1 MYLRLFQSIFAIL
14 PIYLALILDLLAFLQ
29 VIINIATWK
38 KDNFKRLGDLKM
50 NELQGKNVFISG
62 GSRGIGAAIARKM
75 AEVRANVAFTYSKS
89 QDQAN
94 AMVKELETQ
103 GVQGL
108 AIQAD
113 AMEAEQVISAIQKAV
128 SKLGAIDILVNS
140 AGIFELKSITES
152 TLEDYERTEKVN
164 IKAVFA
170 ATMEAVKSMPEGGRI
185 ITIGSVNADFM
196 PFPGGSLYAMSKA
209 AVQMMTKS
217 WARDLGDRQITANV
231 IQPGPIDTDMN
242 PANGA
247 FSETLTAMT
256 AIKRYGKPE
265 EIAELVAFL
274 ASPKASN
281 ITGSAINIDGGIT
294 V

>member
-1 MYLRLFQSIFAIL
+1 M
-14 PIYLALILDLLAFLQ
+14 
-29 VIINIATWK
+29 T
-38 KDNFKRLGDLKM
+38 
-50 NELQGKNVFISG
+50 ELQGKNVFVSG
-62 GSRGIGAAIARKM
+62 GSRGIGAAIAKKM
-75 AEVRANVAFTYSKS
+75 AEVGANVVFTYSKS
-89 QDQAN
+89 QEQAQAIVN
-94 AMVKELETQ
+94 EIEATGVKA
-103 GVQGL
+103 L

-113 AMEAEQVISAIQKAV
+113 AMKAEQVISAIQKAV
-128 SKLGAIDILVNS
+128 STLGAIDILINN

-170 ATMEAVKSMPEGGRI
+170 VTMEAVKSMPAGGRI

-196 PFPGGSLYAMSKA
+196 PFPGGALYGMSKA
-209 AVQMMTKS
+209 AVQMMTKG
-217 WARDLGDRQITANV
+217 WARDLGDRQITANI

-247 FSETLTAMT
+247 FAETLTAMT

-265 EIAELVAFL
+265 EIAELATFL
-274 ASPKASN
+274 ASPNASN
-281 ITGSAINIDGGIT
+281 ITGSVINIDGGIT

>member
-1 MYLRLFQSIFAIL
+1 M
-14 PIYLALILDLLAFLQ
+14 
-29 VIINIATWK
+29 T
-38 KDNFKRLGDLKM
+38 
-50 NELQGKNVFISG
+50 ELQGKNAFISG
-62 GSRGIGAAIARKM
+62 GTRGIGAAIAKKM
-75 AEVRANVAFTYSKS
+75 AENGANVALTYHKS
-89 QDQAN
+89 QAEAQS
-94 AMVKELETQ
+94 MVQEIEAK
-103 GVQGL
+103 GVKGL

-113 AMEAEQVISAIQKAV
+113 AMQAENVVKAIQKAV
-128 SKLGAIDILVNS
+128 SEFGVIDILINN

-164 IKAVFA
+164 VKAVFA

-209 AVQMMTKS
+209 AVKIMTQS
-217 WARDLGDRQITANV
+217 WARDLGDRQITSNV

-242 PANGA
+242 PADGA
-247 FSETLTAMT
+247 FGETLTAMT

-265 EIAELVAFL
+265 EIAELAAFL
-274 ASPKASN
+274 ASPRASN
-281 ITGSAINIDGGIT
+281 ITGSVINIDGGIT

>member
-1 MYLRLFQSIFAIL
+1 MTEL
-14 PIYLALILDLLAFLQ
+14 P
-29 VIINIATWK
+29 
-38 KDNFKRLGDLKM
+38 
-50 NELQGKNVFISG
+50 GKNVFVSG
-62 GSRGIGAAIARKM
+62 GTRGIGAAIVRKM
-75 AEVRANVAFTYSKS
+75 VEKGANVAFTYSKS
-89 QDQAN
+89 QEQAN
-94 AMVKELETQ
+94 TMVKAIEAQ
-103 GVQGL
+103 GVKGL

-113 AMEAEQVISAIQKAV
+113 AMQAEQVILAVQKAV
-128 SKLGAIDILVNS
+128 ATLGAIDVLVNS

-170 ATMEAVKSMPEGGRI
+170 ATMEAVKSMPAGGRI

-209 AVQMMTKS
+209 AVKMMTKS
-217 WARDLGDRQITANV
+217 WARDLGDRKITANV

-247 FSETLTAMT
+247 FAETLTAMT
-256 AIKRYGKPE
+256 AIKRYGKPQ
-265 EIAELVAFL
+265 EIAELAAFL
-274 ASPKASN
+274 ASPNASN
-281 ITGSAINIDGGIT
+281 ITGAAINIDGGMT

>member
-1 MYLRLFQSIFAIL
+1 M
-14 PIYLALILDLLAFLQ
+14 
-29 VIINIATWK
+29 T
-38 KDNFKRLGDLKM
+38 
-50 NELQGKNVFISG
+50 ELQGKNVFVSG
-62 GSRGIGAAIARKM
+62 GSRGIGAAIAKKM
-75 AEVRANVAFTYSKS
+75 AEVGANVVFTYSKS
-89 QDQAN
+89 QEQAQ
-94 AMVKELETQ
+94 AMVKEIEAT
-103 GVQGL
+103 GVKAL

-113 AMEAEQVISAIQKAV
+113 AMKAEQVISAIQKAV
-128 SKLGAIDILVNS
+128 STLGAIDILINN

-170 ATMEAVKSMPEGGRI
+170 ATMEAVKSMPTGGRI

-231 IQPGPIDTDMN
+231 IKPGPIDTDMN
-242 PANGA
+242 PATSA
-247 FSETLTAMT
+247 FAETLTAMT

-265 EIAELVAFL
+265 EIAELAAFL
-274 ASPKASN
+274 ASPKASY
-281 ITGSAINIDGGIT
+281 ITGSVINIDGGIT

>member
-1 MYLRLFQSIFAIL
+1 M
-14 PIYLALILDLLAFLQ
+14 
-29 VIINIATWK
+29 T
-38 KDNFKRLGDLKM
+38 
-50 NELQGKNVFISG
+50 ELQGKNVFVSG
-62 GSRGIGAAIARKM
+62 GSRGIGAAIAKKM
-75 AEVRANVAFTYSKS
+75 AEVGANVVFTYSKS
-89 QDQAN
+89 QEQAQ
-94 AMVKELETQ
+94 AMVKEIEAT
-103 GVQGL
+103 GVKAL

-113 AMEAEQVISAIQKAV
+113 AMKTEQVISAIQKAV
-128 SKLGAIDILVNS
+128 STLGVIDILINN

-152 TLEDYERTEKVN
+152 SLKDYERTEKVN

-170 ATMEAVKSMPEGGRI
+170 ATMEAVKSMPAGGRI
-185 ITIGSVNADFM
+185 MTIGSVNADFM

-217 WARDLGDRQITANV
+217 WARDLGDRQITVNV

-242 PANGA
+242 PASGSFA
-247 FSETLTAMT
+247 ESLTAMT

-265 EIAELVAFL
+265 EIAELAAFL
-274 ASPKASN
+274 ASSKASN

>member
-1 MYLRLFQSIFAIL
+1 M
-14 PIYLALILDLLAFLQ
+14 
-29 VIINIATWK
+29 T
-38 KDNFKRLGDLKM
+38 
-50 NELQGKNVFISG
+50 ELQGKNVFVSG
-62 GSRGIGAAIARKM
+62 GSRGIGAAIAIKM
-75 AEVRANVAFTYSKS
+75 AQAGANVAFTYSKS
-89 QDQAN
+89 QEQAQT
-94 AMVKELETQ
+94 MVKEIETT
-103 GVQGL
+103 GVKAL

-113 AMEAEQVISAIQKAV
+113 AMKTEQVISAIQKAV
-128 SKLGAIDILVNS
+128 STLGAINILINN

-152 TLEDYERTEKVN
+152 SLKDYERTEKVN

-170 ATMEAVKSMPEGGRI
+170 ATMEAVKSMPAGGRI
-185 ITIGSVNADFM
+185 MTIGSVNADFM

-247 FSETLTAMT
+247 FAESLTAMT

-265 EIAELVAFL
+265 EIAELAAFL

-281 ITGSAINIDGGIT
+281 ITGSVINIDGGIT

>member
-1 MYLRLFQSIFAIL
+1 M
-14 PIYLALILDLLAFLQ
+14 
-29 VIINIATWK
+29 TK
-38 KDNFKRLGDLKM
+38 
-50 NELQGKNVFISG
+50 LQGKNVFVSG
-62 GSRGIGAAIARKM
+62 GSRGIGAAIVQKM
-75 AEVRANVAFTYSKS
+75 AEVGANVVFTYNKS
-89 QDQAN
+89 QNEAN
-94 AMVKELETQ
+94 AWVKAIEAQ
-103 GVQGL
+103 GVKGL

-113 AMEAEQVISAIQKAV
+113 AMEAEQVILAIQQAV
-128 SKLGAIDILVNS
+128 STLGAIDILINN

-170 ATMEAVKSMPEGGRI
+170 ATMEAVKSMPAGGRI
-185 ITIGSVNADFM
+185 ITIGSVNADSM

-209 AVQMMTKS
+209 AVKMMTKS

-247 FSETLTAMT
+247 FAETLTAMI

-265 EIAELVAFL
+265 EIAELAAFL
-274 ASPKASN
+274 ASPNASN
-281 ITGSAINIDGGIT
+281 ITGAAINIDGGMT